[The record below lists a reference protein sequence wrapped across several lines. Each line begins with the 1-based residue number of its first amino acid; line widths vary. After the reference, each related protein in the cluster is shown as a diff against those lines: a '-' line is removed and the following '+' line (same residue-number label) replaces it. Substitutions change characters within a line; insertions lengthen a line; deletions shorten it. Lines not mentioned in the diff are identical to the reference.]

1 MDIDAVI
8 IDAEFQIESIH
19 NPYGHFV
26 ALRFVDITPAKPK
39 LMKTIE
45 DLTKHD
51 DVQLIDYNYKET
63 PITEKTSLKYLDI
76 VRH

>member
-8 IDAEFQIESIH
+8 IEAEFQIESIH

-26 ALRFVDITPAKPK
+26 VLRFVDITPNKPK

-45 DLTKHD
+45 DITKHD
-51 DVQLIDYNYKET
+51 NVELIDYSYKET